1 MALGDKQYNY
11 NYYNLPIDR
20 KWTNTGDTAPF
31 AALVKPNIWGYW
43 PSGIYYDDGMY
54 SNSDKNGEPLD
65 DSIAVW
71 RLPNNASFACN
82 AFFSVDVSSTLG
94 AHYDVNIED
103 NNVPLLCAAIDTTS
117 NNWGKFDRKCVER
130 YAYDTV
136 NTCNG
141 PKSALVYDIN
151 PLAVCLRGA
160 ANIYDRATPSAVPQ
174 GRDVAAIAAYIDASP
189 STRDLT
195 VIRPYMYRG
204 TGTTRIYT
212 AETIPEFEAPYFD
225 GVLLADT
232 SSNIPIPDGQT
243 YLKSLIADTA
253 NGHNYRNDA
262 IYRPFVTRLNN
273 NLYSGTNDSVF
284 SSQLEIGFTRPF
296 TKNQIISGAA
306 TISGANKISAQ
317 IYRCNYEPKY
327 FDDVAYVWENVIFDT
342 VSGVEIQNGFDVSS
356 YTDNRSIRFYTRIRI
371 LDYKGNSKGKAIELA
386 VKHELAY
393 IGFYFADTQAGAENA
408 VLGAEGDGVGV
419 YLPEKIGGVTT
430 GRYFTGDEI
439 KDVPYADAD
448 SVDVFRY
455 EPPPTGDTGD
465 FSTVINSGTIGS
477 GAKYYACSNAQM
489 NALSTWLNTTYEPTD
504 EDTFVQ
510 DFKGMN
516 PADYITTVMYYPF
529 NIPLESGTDEQIVVG
544 KLNATGATGR
554 VLKYTYGQEYNF
566 GSYTIPEQGNFMDY
580 MRKITVFVPFCGSI
594 ELDPLIWTGC
604 KLTVKMQIDF
614 PTGACTAYL
623 YRGSDRGD
631 GVFATLSGT
640 VGVPLPLSA
649 VANGSYQVAITNLL
663 ASHKAAHRSMVAGA
677 LAVAAGATTA
687 IGGTI
692 AGNVKMGAGGVL
704 SMASGA
710 VAIDAGADKMDNI
723 EYNIDHS
730 VATISDVS
738 GGSPFLNCGADYRVK
753 ILILTPVLSGE
764 YDAASFGRTT
774 GFACCRQGVLSEIS
788 HGFTQCASADL
799 SGIACT
805 ATEKNM
811 IFNALQ
817 SGVYV

>member
-1 MALGDKQYNY
+1 MALGDKEYNY
-11 NYYNLPIDR
+11 NYYNLPVDR
-20 KWTNTGDTAPF
+20 KWSNGIGEIPF
-31 AALVKPNIWGYW
+31 AALVRPNIWGYW

-54 SNSDKNGEPLD
+54 SNSDKNGKPLD
-65 DSIAVW
+65 DTIAIW
-71 RLPNNASFACN
+71 RLPRNASYGCN
-82 AFFSVDVSSTLG
+82 AFFTVDTSATLG
-94 AHYDVNIED
+94 AHYDVNIND
-103 NNVPLLCAAIDTTS
+103 YDVPLAVAAVDVTS
-117 NNWGKFDRKCVER
+117 NNWGKFDKKCVER
-130 YAYDTV
+130 YAFDIV
-136 NTCNG
+136 MTCNG
-141 PKSALVYDIN
+141 PRSVLAYDIN
-151 PLAVCLRGA
+151 PLSVCLRGA
-160 ANIYDRATPSAVPQ
+160 VLFLRRSTNAITGGDISTIASTANNTDYDVC
-174 GRDVAAIAAYIDASP
+174 
-189 STRDLT
+189 
-195 VIRPYMYRG
+195 VIRPTMYRG
-204 TGTTRIYT
+204 PNNSRINT
-212 AETIPEFEAPYFD
+212 AVTIPDDYAPYFD
-225 GVLLADT
+225 GVLLAD
-232 SSNIPIPDGQT
+232 SLSNIPIPAGQT

-253 NGHNYRNDA
+253 NGHNYRNDV
-262 IYRPFVTRLNN
+262 IYRPFVTRYGSNV
-273 NLYSGTNDSVF
+273 YSGANDNTVT
-284 SSQLEIGFTRPF
+284 SQMEIGFQRQYTV
-296 TKNQIISGAA
+296 NQLISGAA
-306 TISGANKISAQ
+306 TISGANRITGQ
-317 IYRCNYEPKY
+317 IYRCNYDPKY

-342 VSGVEIQNGFDVSS
+342 VSKVDIQNGFNLNSFGD
-356 YTDNRSIRFYTRIRI
+356 DRNIRFYTRIRI
-371 LDYKGNSKGKAIELA
+371 IDYKGNSRGKAIELA

-393 IGFYFADTQAGAENA
+393 IGFYFADTQTRAESA

-465 FSTVINSGTIGS
+465 FSTVINTGTIGS

-489 NALSTWLNTTYEPTD
+489 NALSTWLNTTYVPTD

-529 NIPLESGTDEQIVVG
+529 DIPLESGTDEQIVVG

-554 VLKYTYGQEYNF
+554 VLKYKYGEEYNF

-663 ASHKAAHRSMVAGA
+663 ASHKAAHRALVTGALGVAGGA
-677 LAVAAGATTA
+677 LTAVGGAMAGNLK
-687 IGGTI
+687 I
-692 AGNVKMGAGGVL
+692 AGGGAL
-704 SMASGA
+704 SAVSGIT
-710 VAIDAGADKMDNI
+710 AIDASADKMENI
-723 EYNIDHS
+723 DYNIDHT
-730 VATISDVS
+730 VASINDVS

-753 ILILTPVLSGE
+753 ILILTPVLSSE